1 MKLKFFP
8 IAAAIMLA
16 AGCNSYRI
24 VQTNVFSDE
33 DGRIVSVDYAR
44 AEKDHVNTFVSPI
57 TGKEMEFKSKLLVKA
72 VLFDGESFK
81 AWQCMNFMRNGTM
94 YKTDNEEYMFLA
106 GGFSCVVYKR
116 EEDGRYLE
124 IYRGVLCDSPEQ
136 EKQNDDK
143 WRIVKPQKRGFRSG
157 TAR

>member
-1 MKLKFFP
+1 MRALS
-8 IAAAIMLA
+8 AISALLLF
-16 AGCNSYRI
+16 AGCNSYRV
-24 VQTNVFSDE
+24 VQTNIFSDE

-44 AEKDHVNTFVSPI
+44 AEKDHVNTFVSPV
-57 TGKEMEFKSKLLVKA
+57 TGKEMEFRSKLLVKA

-94 YKTDNEEYMFLA
+94 YKTDNDEYMFLA
-106 GGFSCVVYKR
+106 GGFSCTVYR
-116 EEDGRYLE
+116 RGDDGRYAE
-124 IYRGVLCDSPEQ
+124 IYRGVICDSPEDAGRG
-136 EKQNDDK
+136 EDK

>member
-1 MKLKFFP
+1 MKLKLSS
-8 IAAAIMLA
+8 IAAAFLLA

-44 AEKDHVNTFVSPI
+44 AENDHVNTFVSPV
-57 TGKEMEFKSKLLVKA
+57 TGKEMEFKSKLLIKA
-72 VLFDGESFK
+72 VLFDGDSFK
-81 AWQCMNFMRNGTM
+81 AWQCMNFMRSGTM
-94 YKTDNEEYMFLA
+94 YKTDDEEYMFLA
-106 GGFSCVVYKR
+106 SGFSCVAYKR
-116 EEDGRYLE
+116 EEDGRYAE

-136 EKQNDDK
+136 DNQQDDK